1 MDFGQ
6 RVALAVIGVVVLGAA
21 AMWLVISG
29 SSPTESREGA
39 SKLVPEAAAVSAAC
53 VQAVE
58 SLESSGEARPGR
70 VDSSGADVLVD
81 ERWAAMNFSTQQFNA
96 RCLSNY
102 GAGSSEKWIARI
114 RFINQRTGVVYG
126 LLEGDQYSIP

>member
-1 MDFGQ
+1 MDAGQ
-6 RVALAVIGVVVLGAA
+6 RVALAVIGVVVLGAT

-29 SSPTESREGA
+29 SSLPESRDRA
-39 SKLVPEAAAVSAAC
+39 SSVEPEVAAVSAAC
-53 VQAVE
+53 VRAVE
-58 SLESSGEARPGR
+58 SLEASGEARPGR

-81 ERWAAMNFSTQQFNA
+81 ERWTAMSFSTQQFNA

-102 GAGSSEKWIARI
+102 GAGSSDKWIVRI

>member
-1 MDFGQ
+1 MDAGQ
-6 RVALAVIGVVVLGAA
+6 KVALAVIGIVALGAT
-21 AMWLVISG
+21 AMWLVITGTSTG
-29 SSPTESREGA
+29 SHDRVPG
-39 SKLVPEAAAVSAAC
+39 PEAAPVSPAC

-58 SLESSGEARPGR
+58 SLEASGVARPGR

-81 ERWAAMNFSTQQFNA
+81 ERWAAMSFSTQQFNA

-102 GAGSSEKWIARI
+102 GAGSSEKWIVRI